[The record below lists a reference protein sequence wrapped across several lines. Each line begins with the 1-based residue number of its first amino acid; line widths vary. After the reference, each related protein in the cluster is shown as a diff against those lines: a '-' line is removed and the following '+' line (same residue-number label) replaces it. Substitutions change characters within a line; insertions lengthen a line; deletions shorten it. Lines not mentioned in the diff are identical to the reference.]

1 MKYKMLIFD
10 MDGTIL
16 DTLEDLKNAT
26 NYVLREYGMPERT
39 LEEVRRFVG
48 NGIRNLLRQAVVDE
62 TSEEKLD
69 TIFET
74 FREYYKDHC
83 ADSTCPYE
91 GITDIIITAR
101 NQGYLTAVVSNKADF
116 AVQELCEKYFPGLF
130 DCAVGEKDG
139 VRRKPYPDSVLS
151 VLEQFDLDVED
162 AVYIGDSDV
171 DFQTSQNANMD
182 VIMVGWGF
190 REEDFLKSLGA
201 PFVIKSP
208 NEILNHI

>member
-26 NYVLREYGMPERT
+26 NYVLREYGMPERS
-39 LEEVRRFVG
+39 LEEVRMFVG
-48 NGIRNLLRQAVVDE
+48 NGIRNLLKQAVVSG

-69 TIFET
+69 AIFAT

-91 GITDIIITAR
+91 GITTIIEEAR
-101 NQGYLTAVVSNKADF
+101 KQGYLTAVVSNKADF

-130 DCAVGEKDG
+130 DCAVGEKSG
-139 VRRKPYPDSVLS
+139 VRRKPYPDSVLW
-151 VLEQFDLDVED
+151 VLEQYDLKPED

-171 DFQTSQNANMD
+171 DLQTSKNADMD

-190 REEDFLKSLGA
+190 RDEDFLKSLGA
-201 PFVIKSP
+201 PFVIHTPK
-208 NEILNHI
+208 EIMNYI